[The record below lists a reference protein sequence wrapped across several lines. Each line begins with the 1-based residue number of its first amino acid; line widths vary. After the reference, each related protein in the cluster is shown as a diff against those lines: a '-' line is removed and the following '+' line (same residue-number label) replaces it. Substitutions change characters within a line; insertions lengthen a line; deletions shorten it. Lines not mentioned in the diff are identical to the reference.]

1 MRPSKNPKFG
11 LFPESGN
18 TADRNR
24 LDTVD
29 TKFPVD
35 FMIYRSWRH
44 HMRQDSIDVKVV
56 DFEVCLVPRPGPST
70 FLEGLMNGLLIH

>member
-35 FMIYRSWRH
+35 H
-44 HMRQDSIDVKVV
+44 DLKVMTASYAA
-56 DFEVCLVPRPGPST
+56 R
-70 FLEGLMNGLLIH
+70 